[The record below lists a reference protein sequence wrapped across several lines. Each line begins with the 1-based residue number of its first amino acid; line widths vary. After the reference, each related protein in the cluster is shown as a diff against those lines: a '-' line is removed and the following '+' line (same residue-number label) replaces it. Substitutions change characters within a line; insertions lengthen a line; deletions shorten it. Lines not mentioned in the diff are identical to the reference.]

1 MTATSVSGNSAAFF
15 VPAALRLLAGK
26 GFLVESGFVPPHSFA
41 PSRFATAFTK
51 RVHMMADQSTP
62 PSADNGAPGLSN
74 TAGSKPVP
82 TAPVAEQRPH
92 SFTHHGVTIEDPWH
106 WLRDPSYPT
115 VNDADVLA
123 YLAAEN
129 EYFEATMSPHR
140 DLIETIFEE
149 IKARQQ
155 PDLSSVPWKRGDWY
169 YQWSFQEGSQY
180 RVWLRWR
187 ADGPNPR
194 EMPTADAQTIL
205 DEPALAAVSDYF
217 RLGSMSVSNNGSSL
231 AFSTDTDGSERYRMV
246 VKDLATGEMREDEI
260 ERTIGNAVWAADDA
274 SFFYTVVDENWRP
287 WQVRRH
293 VIGEPVERDSVVYE
307 ETDSGFFVSVSATTS
322 REYIIIATGDL
333 ITSEERL
340 IPASDP
346 GSRPLLVSPR
356 RSAHEYSVDHQ
367 SDRFVI
373 RTNDQ
378 HKNTRLATA
387 PADDP
392 TEKSWAPL
400 VAASDSH
407 YIRSFKAF
415 QDFIAVEERI
425 DGQDRVRLINRAGD
439 STYIPFPESV
449 YTARLDT
456 NPEFQTDTLRLEYA
470 SMVTPTTV
478 FDYHVA
484 TDELEVRKVQRVPSG
499 YDASE
504 YLTNRV
510 LATARDGVQVPVS
523 IVRGKDTPV
532 DGTAPLYLY
541 AYGAYGYAVPPSFS
555 TPRLSLL
562 DRGFIF
568 AIAHIRGGDDLGY
581 HWYEAGKLDRR
592 ANTFN
597 DFVDVARHLIERGYG
612 REGGIAISGGS
623 AGGELMGAVVNQAPE
638 LWGAVAAHVP
648 FVDVLN
654 TMLDDTLPLT
664 PIEWPEWGNPIEDR
678 AVFEYI
684 RSYSPYDQ
692 LEPRDYPPIMVT
704 AGLNDPR
711 VTYWEPA
718 KYVAKLRALKTD
730 HSVLLLK
737 TNMGAGHGGRSG
749 RYDRLYEVAE
759 EYGFILAS
767 MGLLQ

>member
-1 MTATSVSGNSAAFF
+1 MSHH
-15 VPAALRLLAGK
+15 P
-26 GFLVESGFVPPHSFA
+26 
-41 PSRFATAFTK
+41 
-51 RVHMMADQSTP
+51 TP
-62 PSADNGAPGLSN
+62 PSADNGGPGLSN

-82 TAPVAEQRPH
+82 NPPVAGQRPH

-106 WLRDPSYPT
+106 WLRDASYPT
-115 VNDADVLA
+115 VNDANVLA
-123 YLAAEN
+123 YLNAEN

-155 PDLSSVPWKRGDWY
+155 PDLSSVPGKRGDWY

-180 RVWLRWR
+180 RVWLRWP
-187 ADGPNPR
+187 ADDSNAR
-194 EMPTADAQTIL
+194 EMPTGDAQTIL
-205 DEPALAAVSDYF
+205 DEPALATVSDYF

-231 AFSTDTDGSERYRMV
+231 AFSTDTDGSERYKIV

-287 WQVRRH
+287 WQIRRH

-346 GSRPLLVSPR
+346 GARPLLISCR
-356 RSAHEYSVDHQ
+356 RTAHEYSVDHQ

-387 PADDP
+387 PVDDP
-392 TEKSWAPL
+392 TEQSWAPL
-400 VAASDSH
+400 VDASDSH
-407 YIRSFKAF
+407 HIRRFKAF

-484 TDELEVRKVQRVPSG
+484 TDKLEVRKVQQVPSG

-504 YLTNRV
+504 YVTNRV
-510 LATARDGVQVPVS
+510 LATARDGVRVPVS
-523 IVRGKDTPV
+523 IVRHKDTPV

-541 AYGAYGYAVPPSFS
+541 AYGAYGYSVPPSFS

-562 DRGFIF
+562 DRGFAF
-568 AIAHIRGGDDLGY
+568 AIAHVRGGDDLGY

-592 ANTFN
+592 TNTFN

-612 REGGIAISGGS
+612 RKGRIAISGGS
-623 AGGELMGAVVNQAPE
+623 AGGQLMGAVVNQAPE

-692 LEPRDYPPIMVT
+692 LKPRDYPPIMVT

-767 MGLLQ
+767 MGLPQ